1 MGDPASIGPE
11 IALKAVS
18 DDGINRICTPLIIGD
33 AAWLQETAENL
44 GIRGVQVQAI
54 NSAGEAAGSPGAVN
68 VVDLANVSYAE
79 VRVGEIGAAQGRAS
93 VEYIERAVELAMA
106 GDLDAIST
114 GPINKES
121 LKAAGVKFPGHT
133 EMLGALTG
141 SSTYET
147 MFVVDNLRIFFAT
160 RHLSLR
166 DAVDAVTSER
176 ILEVLDHARNALAM
190 LGFDEPKIAVA
201 ALNPHGGERGL
212 FGTEEMDEIAPAV
225 QKARQ
230 QGWDVVGP
238 VPADSVFPQAIQGRY
253 TAVIALY
260 HDQGHIAAKSYS
272 YDRTVSVTT
281 GLPILRTTVDHG
293 TALDIAGKGIADA
306 TNLSEAIKTAV
317 EYAPRWR
324 SAASGR
330 NAN

>member
-11 IALKAVS
+11 IALKAVL
-18 DDGINRICTPLIIGD
+18 DDSINGICTPLIIGD
-33 AAWLQETAENL
+33 AAWLRETAENL
-44 GIRGVQVQAI
+44 GIPVQVQAI
-54 NSAGEAAGSPGAVN
+54 NSAREAAGSPGAVN
-68 VVDLANVSYAE
+68 VVDLANVSGAE
-79 VRVGEIGAAQGRAS
+79 VRVGEIGAEQGRAS

-147 MFVVDNLRIFFAT
+147 MFVVDSLRIFFAT

-176 ILEVLDHARNALAM
+176 ILEVLDHARSALAM
-190 LGFDEPKIAVA
+190 LGFDEPRIAVA

-212 FGTEEMDEIAPAV
+212 FGTEEMDEVAPAV
-225 QKARQ
+225 QKARR

-306 TNLSEAIKTAV
+306 TNLTEAIKTAV

-330 NAN
+330 SAN